1 MMVAYFLTPIY
12 SSSEKRQLICDH
24 IKGPLVAAFR
34 SPMMMAPDR
43 SVETLG
49 LWIVTYSVTFIK
61 SVNQSNI
68 KPCLIV
74 HLVAMCTLI
83 YFDSLFAIRQHPTTM
98 YFKPQ
103 EFPLIYLPSIM
114 HTFNSFVFFMNG
126 MLVVLIIPKK
136 KNKVPQNTIS
146 SPFTCD
152 RNVMNAT
159 VEQMAVVSCYSWLGV
174 NIWRLLF
181 QR

>member
-1 MMVAYFLTPIY
+1 
-12 SSSEKRQLICDH
+12 
-24 IKGPLVAAFR
+24 
-34 SPMMMAPDR
+34 
-43 SVETLG
+43 
-49 LWIVTYSVTFIK
+49 
-61 SVNQSNI
+61 
-68 KPCLIV
+68 
-74 HLVAMCTLI
+74 
-83 YFDSLFAIRQHPTTM
+83 M

-114 HTFNSFVFFMNG
+114 YTFNSFVLFMNG

-159 VEQMAVVSCYSWLGV
+159 VEKMAVVSCYSWLGV